1 MFNDTDS
8 CNNPTSVSDSNGDDK
23 FQETQPSVEFETE
36 TQSNFIV
43 SHHLLKQILW
53 EKLNSVST
61 SNSSVLVY
69 RGPGVLQSQCSNN
82 KLSTSP
88 HPNVLVRWSTEAP

>member
-36 TQSNFIV
+36 TQSNFRL
-43 SHHLLKQILW
+43 SHHLLKQIL
-53 EKLNSVST
+53 
-61 SNSSVLVY
+61 
-69 RGPGVLQSQCSNN
+69 
-82 KLSTSP
+82 
-88 HPNVLVRWSTEAP
+88 